1 MQPHSIA
8 RVKAF
13 IVFPGMFILIPSIIF
28 TGVSGFIMSEN
39 NNSRLIKGKKRLMPV
54 IALNGLLILVPSAIF
69 LDIKASSDSFD
80 FIFYTV
86 QAVEIIA
93 GGLNLA
99 LVSINF
105 KKGLRLSGRLPVKGG
120 GDV

>member
-1 MQPHSIA
+1 
-8 RVKAF
+8 
-13 IVFPGMFILIPSIIF
+13 
-28 TGVSGFIMSEN
+28 
-39 NNSRLIKGKKRLMPV
+39 MPV

-105 KKGLRLSGRLPVKGG
+105 KKRIEIVRKIARQRGGR
-120 GDV
+120 